1 MPIKVCPLETY
12 GTIIIVSDKNGDC
25 IGIIRS
31 YDTKSSSLYVFNYD
45 VQSWKGIERNDLQ
58 IVHNKKND
66 TSRYEDIKIS
76 ISKQNSVYFTLTVPI
91 CCSCNDVAVKKC
103 DDCIV
108 ESTFSFYC
116 KNCFD
121 DKHKKD
127 IASSHKCIDII

>member
-127 IASSHKCIDII
+127 IASSHNCIDII

>member
-1 MPIKVCPLETY
+1 MSITVY
-12 GTIIIVSDKNGDC
+12 YFSDNRAMIIVSDKNGDC

-45 VQSWKGIERNDLQ
+45 VQSWKGIERNDLK
-58 IVHNKKND
+58 IVHYQKND

-127 IASSHKCIDII
+127 IVSSHKSIDII

>member
-1 MPIKVCPLETY
+1 MPIKVQLLQKY
-12 GTIIIVSDKNGDC
+12 GSMIIVSDEKGC
-25 IGIIRS
+25 CVGIMRTFTSTI
-31 YDTKSSSLYVFNYD
+31 YVFHKD
-45 VQSWKGIERNDLQ
+45 VPSWKGFRIDDLQ
-58 IVHNKKND
+58 IDHNQKND
-66 TSRYEDIKIS
+66 TSRYDRYEHIKIS
-76 ISKQNSVYFTLTVPI
+76 IPEHSSVYFTLTVPI

-127 IASSHKCIDII
+127 RVSSHNCIDII